1 MAESYGVTY
10 RGQALGVRTS
20 NMDWGGEEKN
30 TMCKVLFACL
40 NFFFETGPLYLALNG
55 THYTDNACLELTD

>member
-40 NFFFETGPLYLALNG
+40 NFFLRQDLSI
-55 THYTDNACLELTD
+55 